1 MYFVI
6 YAKDKPNH
14 TEVRAT
20 NRPDHVAWLKA
31 NTFHVAGP
39 LLAEDGETMIGSMLI
54 LEADSKVAAAEL
66 IKNDPYAKAGLFV
79 SVELHAY
86 NWAIGAP
93 SA

>member
-14 TEVRAT
+14 TDVRAA

-31 NTFHVAGP
+31 NNFHVAGP
-39 LLAEDGETMIGSMLI
+39 LLAQDGETMIGSMLI
-54 LEADSKVAAAEL
+54 LEANSKADATAL
-66 IKNDPYAKAGLFV
+66 IKNDPYAKAGLFDT
-79 SVELHAY
+79 VELHAY

-93 SA
+93 ST